1 MKKKAIIVV
10 LTLTFAILIFKSLYS
25 SFFDPPPK
33 LYLLPVS
40 LDSLSYEPSYI
51 SEYGPILPFGGEL
64 KNPDK
69 NTVILSPAIEFY
81 AKSDANV
88 YSPSNGIIDRIEYQ
102 KEDDDYYLWIK
113 PKSWSSW
120 IIEIDHLK
128 EPKVKKGQKVVAGQ
142 ILGRV
147 GNWYQKEGIG
157 RTELMI
163 VKRGRI
169 QHYFCPYLFAEKQ
182 AKEKFAKYFNT
193 VFQNWKNN
201 PPSNFSKKPVL
212 PGCLYKELKDKSFS
226 DKQNLVIV
234 Q

>member
-1 MKKKAIIVV
+1 MDKKIIIVALV
-10 LTLTFAILIFKSLYS
+10 FTFTILIFKLLYS
-25 SFFDPPPK
+25 ILLDSPPQ

-40 LDSLSYEPSYI
+40 LNSLSYEPTYV

-64 KNPDK
+64 KNPEK
-69 NTVILSPAIEFY
+69 NTTILSPTIEFY

-88 YSPSNGIIDRIEYQ
+88 YSPSNGIIDRIDYQ
-102 KEDDDYYLWIK
+102 KENADYYLWIK

-142 ILGRV
+142 VLGKV
-147 GNWYQKEGIG
+147 GNWYQKEGVG

-169 QHYFCPYLFAEKQ
+169 QHYFCPYIFAEKQ

-193 VFQNWKNN
+193 VINKWKNN
-201 PPSNFSKKPVL
+201 STQNISKYIL
-212 PGCLYKELKDKSFS
+212 PGCFYKELKDKSFS
-226 DKQNLVIV
+226 NKQDLVV
-234 Q
+234 VH